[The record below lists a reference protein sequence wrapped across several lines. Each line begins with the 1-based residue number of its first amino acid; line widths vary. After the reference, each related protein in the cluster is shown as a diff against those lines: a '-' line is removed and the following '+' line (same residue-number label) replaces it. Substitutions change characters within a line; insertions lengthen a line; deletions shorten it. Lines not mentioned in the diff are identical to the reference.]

1 MSKTKCR
8 YLPTG
13 VLSGTVLLLAGAAA
27 PDAAAQEAETE
38 FSLRRVVATVLRD
51 NPDVIAAEKAYLAT
65 SARRLTQRPLLA
77 DPVFAVGYEG
87 LASPPPGVGGFDER
101 VLGISQEIEL
111 PLKWWTR
118 NQIAGKEV
126 QTAEM
131 DFEFARLEK
140 STVAKKAYGEVL
152 TTERE
157 KELAEG
163 NLALAEDLLRKARV
177 RLDAGDVARIEVLR
191 AQIEVANAQRD
202 TLQASKN
209 LLMAKAGLNLL
220 MARDAHAPLILTDE
234 LTFAPID
241 LDIESLK
248 TMMAEQHPRAKA
260 LNYSVAMSRSEVRL
274 SALNFLP
281 DFELGVSR
289 QTIRGVGRFWV
300 AELGF
305 TIPLWFLF
313 RQRGDLQE
321 ARANLAQS
329 QAVRVS
335 VQNELILGLENA
347 YHQLHVAEMQV
358 RIYTERLLEEAE
370 ELYRIASRSY
380 EEGEAS
386 YLEVLDAQRTL
397 RTTRTG
403 YVRTLLEYQ
412 SALADL
418 ELAVGGEFAGGDQ

>member
-1 MSKTKCR
+1 MKTV
-8 YLPTG
+8 T
-13 VLSGTVLLLAGAAA
+13 LLLLVYGVTTSATS
-27 PDAAAQEAETE
+27 AQEAATE
-38 FSLRRVVATVLRD
+38 FSLRRVVATVLRE
-51 NPDVIAAEKAYLAT
+51 NPDVMAAEKAYSAT
-65 SARRLTQRPLLA
+65 KARRLTQRPLLA

-87 LASPPPGVGGFDER
+87 LASPPPGVSGFEER
-101 VLGISQEIEL
+101 VLGITQEIEL
-111 PLKWWTR
+111 PVKWWMR
-118 NQIAGKEV
+118 NQIATNEV

-131 DFEFARLEK
+131 YFELARLEK

-152 TTERE
+152 ATERE
-157 KELAEG
+157 KELADD
-163 NLALAEDLLRKARV
+163 NLVLAEDFLRKARV
-177 RLDAGDVARIEVLR
+177 RLDAGDVSRIEVLR

-209 LLMAKAGLNLL
+209 LLMAKAELNLL
-220 MARDAHAPLILTDE
+220 MAREAHAPLILTDE

-248 TMMAEQHPRAKA
+248 TMMAEQHPQSKA
-260 LNYSVAMSRSEVRL
+260 LNYSVAMNRSAVRL

-289 QTIRGVGRFWV
+289 QTIRGGGRFWV

-313 RQRGDLQE
+313 RQRGDLQG

-329 QAVRVS
+329 QAERVS

-347 YHQLHVAEMQV
+347 YHQLHVAETQV
-358 RIYTERLLEEAE
+358 RIYTNNLLEEAE
-370 ELYRIASRSY
+370 EVYRIASRGY

-386 YLEVLDAQRTL
+386 YLEVLEAQRTL
-397 RTTRTG
+397 RTTRTE
-403 YVRTLLEYQ
+403 YVRTLLEHQ

-418 ELAVGGEFAGGDQ
+418 ELAVGGDLTGGDQ